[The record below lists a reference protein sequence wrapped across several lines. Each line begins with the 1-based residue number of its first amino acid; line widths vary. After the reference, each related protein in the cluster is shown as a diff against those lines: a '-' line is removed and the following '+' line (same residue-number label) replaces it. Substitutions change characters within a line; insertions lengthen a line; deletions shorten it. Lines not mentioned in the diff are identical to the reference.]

1 MADTVPKLY
10 GQTFA
15 FAFLSQVGFVLSNT
29 MLTHYARWITFLGGN
44 DVDVGWVMG
53 AGAVISLIARPW
65 IGQWIDR
72 FGARQMWLL
81 GYLLFGLGAISNLL
95 LEGLNPLIYVC
106 RSINMLGAAFVF
118 SSSLAYITHL
128 APAERRTEAIGV
140 LGCGGFLGIIL
151 GPFLGELILTADRE
165 RTDFLILFLTASA
178 SLIVPTLLLLSLP
191 DKRAAERSSHFSLH
205 DFGQTALQH
214 WPGSIGLVQMA
225 FGVCMAVP
233 FFFMARFVDELGQT
247 LDPTFQESAVSWF
260 FICYAGWGLTV
271 RLASR
276 RMPDRIGRRKVLLA
290 GCATMGCGM
299 LTFSRIDVGN
309 PWLLLIT
316 SALICGTGH
325 ALMFHTGTALF
336 LERFPSEKRGV
347 GAALS
352 LMVMD
357 AGMICGAPLLGIIA
371 DRAGYDA
378 VFLTVA
384 VICFCAGLVYTVA
397 SIPVWRA
404 RLKTS

>member
-1 MADTVPKLY
+1 
-10 GQTFA
+10 
-15 FAFLSQVGFVLSNT
+15 
-29 MLTHYARWITFLGGN
+29 MLAHYARWITFLEGN
-44 DVDVGWVMG
+44 VVHVGWIMG
-53 AGAVISLIARPW
+53 AAPVVGLLARPW

-72 FGARQMWLL
+72 FGARQTWLV
-81 GYLLFGLGAISNLL
+81 GYLLFGLGTLSNLL
-95 LEGLNPLIYVC
+95 LTELSPLIYVC
-106 RSINMLGAAFVF
+106 RSVNMLGAAFVF

-128 APAERRTEAIGV
+128 APIERRTEAIGV

-151 GPFLGELILTADRE
+151 GPLLGDLILTDRD
-165 RTDFLILFLTASA
+165 RTDFVILFLTSA
-178 SLIVPTLLLLSLP
+178 SLLIVPTLLLLLLP
-191 DKRAAERSSHFSLH
+191 DKRAVERSDEFSFR
-205 DFGQTALQH
+205 DFTETSLQY
-214 WPGSIGLVQMA
+214 WPGSIALVQMA

-233 FFFMARFVDELGQT
+233 FFFMARFVDELGES
-247 LDPTFQESAVSWF
+247 LESGFQESALSWF
-260 FICYAGWGLTV
+260 FVCYAGCGLTV

-276 RMPDRIGRRKVLLA
+276 RMPDRVGRRKVLLA

-299 LTFSRIDVGN
+299 VTFARIDPGN
-309 PWLLLIT
+309 PWLPLIT

-325 ALMFHTGTALF
+325 ALMFHTATALF
-336 LERFPSEKRGV
+336 LEKFPSEKRGV
-347 GAALS
+347 GSALS

-384 VICFCAGLVYTVA
+384 VICFGAGMVYTVA
-397 SIPVWRA
+397 SIPIWRA

>member
-1 MADTVPKLY
+1 MD
-10 GQTFA
+10 Q
-15 FAFLSQVGFVLSNT
+15 LSGWQRCGRRLD
-29 MLTHYARWITFLGGN
+29 HGGR
-44 DVDVGWVMG
+44 GCHQ
-53 AGAVISLIARPW
+53 ALLARPW
-65 IGQWIDR
+65 IGQWIDQ
-72 FGARQMWLL
+72 FGARQMWLV
-81 GYLLFGLGAISNLL
+81 GYLLFGLGTISNLV

-260 FICYAGWGLTV
+260 FICYAGWGLN
-271 RLASR
+271 RASCFT
-276 RMPDRIGRRKVLLA
+276 A
-290 GCATMGCGM
+290 
-299 LTFSRIDVGN
+299 
-309 PWLLLIT
+309 
-316 SALICGTGH
+316 H
-325 ALMFHTGTALF
+325 A
-336 LERFPSEKRGV
+336 
-347 GAALS
+347 
-352 LMVMD
+352 
-357 AGMICGAPLLGIIA
+357 
-371 DRAGYDA
+371 
-378 VFLTVA
+378 
-384 VICFCAGLVYTVA
+384 
-397 SIPVWRA
+397 
-404 RLKTS
+404 

>member
-1 MADTVPKLY
+1 MTDSRLY
-10 GQTFA
+10 GRTFA
-15 FAFLSQVGFVLSNT
+15 FAFMSQVGFVLCNT

-53 AGAVISLIARPW
+53 AGAAISLIARPW
-65 IGQWIDR
+65 IGQWIDQ
-72 FGARQMWLL
+72 FGARQMWLV
-81 GYLLFGLGAISNLL
+81 GYLLFGVGTISNLL
-95 LEGLNPLIYVC
+95 LEELQALIYVC

-118 SSSLAYITHL
+118 SSSLAYITHF

-151 GPFLGELILTADRE
+151 GPSLGELILTSDRD
-165 RTDFLILFLTASA
+165 RTDFLILFLTSSS
-178 SLIVPTLLLLSLP
+178 SLIVPTLLLLSVP
-191 DKRAAERSSHFSLH
+191 DKRATERSNQFSFL
-205 DFGQTALQH
+205 DFARTGLQH

-233 FFFMARFVDELGQT
+233 FFFMARLVDEVGKTLGSE
-247 LDPTFQESAVSWF
+247 FQESAVSWF

-271 RLASR
+271 RLVSR

-290 GCATMGCGM
+290 GCAIMGCGM
-299 LTFSRIDVGN
+299 VTFSRIDLGN
-309 PWLLLIT
+309 PWLILIE

-336 LERFPSEKRGV
+336 LEHFPSEKRGV

-357 AGMICGAPLLGIIA
+357 AGMICGAPLLGVIA
-371 DRAGYDA
+371 DRAGYDS

-384 VICFCAGLVYTVA
+384 SICFGAGLVYTVA

>member
-1 MADTVPKLY
+1 MADSVSRLY
-10 GQTFA
+10 GRSFA

-29 MLTHYARWITFLGGN
+29 MMAHYARWISFLGGDN
-44 DVDVGWVMG
+44 VDIGWIMG
-53 AGAVISLIARPW
+53 AGAVISLLARPW
-65 IGQWIDR
+65 IGQWIDQY
-72 FGARQMWLL
+72 GARQMWLV
-81 GYLLFGLGAISNLL
+81 GYVLYGLGTVSNLL
-95 LEGLNPLIYVC
+95 LNELNPLIYVC
-106 RSINMLGAAFVF
+106 RSINMLGASFVF

-128 APAERRTEAIGV
+128 APTKRRTEAIGV

-165 RTDFLILFLTASA
+165 RTDFVVLFLTASC
-178 SLIVPTLLLLSLP
+178 SLIVPTVLLLSLP
-191 DKRAAERSSHFSLH
+191 DKRSVERSSQFSLR
-205 DFGQTALQH
+205 DFARTGIQH
-214 WPGSIGLVQMA
+214 WPGSISLVQMA

-233 FFFMARFVDELGQT
+233 FFFMTRFVDEIGRSLNSE
-247 LDPTFQESAVSWF
+247 FQESAVSWF

-299 LTFSRIDVGN
+299 LTFSQIDVSH

-357 AGMICGAPLLGIIA
+357 AGMICGAPVLGVIA
-371 DRAGYDA
+371 DREGYHA

-384 VICFCAGLVYTVA
+384 VTCFGAGVVYTVA